1 MFDRTGRDAIGKL
14 GAGSRGR
21 ARPGRWLRLE
31 PLEGRSLMT
40 ASLDPIAAVTSPQY
54 QGYQVP
60 LIGGTTHAQTFAVT
74 SSNPA
79 VKATVAQGQ
88 FLTIGVTH
96 ASSGASDPAFSG
108 TMTFQLFQ
116 DLTPNSVSKIESL
129 INGSVTA
136 AQLSTSAAAYAGQ
149 NYYVPSP
156 ANAATPPKI
165 FHRVANGFPDATG
178 YIVQGGS
185 LNGDGTGQVF
195 ATPYANEPS
204 QQLAFTGTG
213 QLALAN
219 SGPDTNDSQFFVTTE
234 PVSELNYAYTIF
246 GQLVAGQDVLAEM
259 TKVAVGGT
267 SNTTPT
273 DPITFTQASL
283 SSTSPDGVVHI
294 DTTQAPANATSTVT
308 VTATDVTDGSTTTQS
323 FPVTVSAFDT
333 TNPDRPFLGPYDSS
347 VNIGENQTLKLQ
359 LSAVATPPSDPVT
372 YTVQGGVTTGT
383 DGTTS
388 FSAVSNGTATVSSTG
403 LVTLTPT
410 TGYTGPIS
418 LLVGVR
424 DNTNRAQ
431 TSSIESP
438 GNYQYHTIT
447 VNVAS
452 TTTPVAIR
460 PIAQPQTV
468 AVPTLGGTTIQL
480 AGSNPNTTET
490 TGLTYALVTQP
501 TNGTVSNFNAAT
513 GTLTYTPN
521 AGYLGADS
529 LQYTVTDPTSGLTS
543 FVGTTTINVNEAS
556 TGAVRFFADDLSNS
570 TTVPGVL
577 VVTPLPRTDGGT
589 NTINVSTSN
598 GNIVVSVNGV
608 IDVLQPTV
616 ANVDSIVVYGSKAN
630 DNITVEPD
638 VTNPVTLSGGTF
650 GKNDIQ
656 AGGGPATEQGWYG
669 KNNVLAQGSSN
680 NFQFGR
686 AGHVKFVKST
696 GTSDVVFA
704 GTPGHLNGQSKVRIL
719 PTLPT
724 GTFYTFSG
732 KKLVKAK
739 VNPFAAQNKA
749 LVGTSQR
756 NASTSN
762 NSASGST
769 NGSGSTTSSPGT
781 VQTTA
786 LHATKVEAPK
796 APAKKK

>member
-1 MFDRTGRDAIGKL
+1 MFDRTGRQAIDRV

-21 ARPGRWLRLE
+21 SKAGRRLQLE
-31 PLEGRSLMT
+31 PLEGRALMT

-60 LIGGTTHAQTFAVT
+60 LIGGTTHAQTFTVT
-74 SSNPA
+74 SSNPQ
-79 VKATVAQGQ
+79 VKASVASGQ

-96 ASSGASDPAFSG
+96 ASSGANDPAFSG

-116 DLTPNSVSKIESL
+116 DLTPNSVSEIESL
-129 INGSVTA
+129 INGTATA
-136 AQLSTSAAAYAGQ
+136 AQLSTAAQAYVGQ
-149 NYYVPSP
+149 NYYVPSTISTTTP
-156 ANAATPPKI
+156 AKI
-165 FHRVANGFPDATG
+165 FHRVASGFPGATD

-219 SGPDTNDSQFFVTTE
+219 SGPDTNDSQFFVTTS

-246 GQLVAGQDVLAEM
+246 GQLVDGQDILADM
-259 TKVAVGGT
+259 TKVAVSGT
-267 SNTTPT
+267 SSTTPT
-273 DPITFTQASL
+273 SPITFTQASL

-333 TNPDRPFLGPYDSS
+333 SAPDRPFLGPYDPTVS
-347 VNIGENQTLKLQ
+347 IAENQTLKLQ

-372 YTVQGGVTTGT
+372 YTVQGGVST
-383 DGTTS
+383 DSSGTTT
-388 FSAVSNGTATVSSTG
+388 FTAVTNGTATVSSTG

-424 DNTNRAQ
+424 DDTNRAG
-431 TSSIESP
+431 TTSIESP

-447 VNVAS
+447 VNVS
-452 TTTPVAIR
+452 TSSTPVAVR
-460 PIAQPQTV
+460 PLAEPSTV

-490 TGLTYALVTQP
+490 APLTYAIVTQP
-501 TNGTVSNFNAAT
+501 TNGTLTNFNAAT
-513 GTLTYTPN
+513 GTFTYTPN
-521 AGYLGADS
+521 AGYLGSDAV
-529 LQYTVTDPTSGLTS
+529 QYTVTDPTSGLTS
-543 FVGTTTINVNEAS
+543 FVGTATINVTEAS
-556 TGAVRFFADDLSNS
+556 TGAVRFLADDLSNS
-570 TTVPGVL
+570 TTGPGVL

-589 NTINVSTSN
+589 NTIGVTTSN
-598 GNIVVSVNGV
+598 GNIVVTVNGV
-608 IDVLQPTV
+608 TDVLQPTV

-630 DNITVEPD
+630 DNITIAPD

-650 GKNDIQ
+650 GKNNIQ
-656 AGGGPATEQGWYG
+656 AGGGPATEEGWYG
-669 KNNVLAQGSSN
+669 KNTLAQGSSN

-686 AGHVKFVKST
+686 AGKVTFVKST
-696 GTSDVVFA
+696 GTSDAVFA
-704 GTPGHLNGQSKVRIL
+704 GTPGHFNGESKVRIL
-719 PTLPT
+719 PSLPT
-724 GTFYTFSG
+724 GTFYTISG
-732 KKLVKAK
+732 KKLIKTT
-739 VNPFAAQNKA
+739 NPFDAQNKA
-749 LVGTSQR
+749 LVGTSQKTG
-756 NASTSN
+756 NKSSTPTNSN
-762 NSASGST
+762 TAGT
-769 NGSGSTTSSPGT
+769 GSTTNTPGT
-781 VQTTA
+781 VQTAA
-786 LHATKVEAPK
+786 LHAAKATKAHK
-796 APAKKK
+796 AAAKKA